1 MGGPDVRG
9 IMSIMRLPT
18 AAVTAALT
26 LPLLLGASAC
36 SHESDRAADTTSAA
50 PSSSGTAS
58 TSAAP
63 TYPTFGAQ
71 DYSYHLEVICFCPQ
85 LGTVEVVVRDG
96 KVTEATSLD
105 GPQAGISA
113 PDFARLS
120 IDDIL
125 AQAHAPGI
133 AKAKIDWPDGQDH
146 PSSVMIDRISQG
158 VDDEVTYTIKDV
170 QVTPEG

>member
-1 MGGPDVRG
+1 
-9 IMSIMRLPT
+9 MSTMRLPT

-26 LPLLLGASAC
+26 LPLLFATSAC

-50 PSSSGTAS
+50 PSSSTPP
-58 TSAAP
+58 TSPAP
-63 TYPTFGAQ
+63 SYPTFAAQ
-71 DYSYHLEVICFCPQ
+71 DYSYHLEVLCFCPQ

-96 KVTEATSLD
+96 KVSDATSLD
-105 GPQAGISA
+105 GPQAGVPA
-113 PDFARLS
+113 PEFARLS

-146 PSSVMIDRISQG
+146 PSSVTIDRIPQG

-170 QVTPEG
+170 NVQVTPEG

>member
-1 MGGPDVRG
+1 
-9 IMSIMRLPT
+9 MSTMRLPA

-26 LPLLLGASAC
+26 LPLLLATSAC
-36 SHESDRAADTTSAA
+36 SHESDRAADPTPAAASSTATATQSAT
-50 PSSSGTAS
+50 PS
-58 TSAAP
+58 
-63 TYPTFGAQ
+63 YPTFAAQ
-71 DYSYHLEVICFCPQ
+71 DYSYHLEVLCFCPQ

-105 GPQAGISA
+105 GPQAGVAA
-113 PDFARLS
+113 PDFAWLS

-146 PSSVMIDRISQG
+146 PGSVMIDRIAQG

>member
-1 MGGPDVRG
+1 
-9 IMSIMRLPT
+9 MSTMRLPT

-26 LPLLLGASAC
+26 LPLLLATSAC

-50 PSSSGTAS
+50 PSSTATTTATPS
-58 TSAAP
+58 
-63 TYPTFGAQ
+63 YPTFAAQ
-71 DYSYHLEVICFCPQ
+71 DYSYHLEVLCFCPQ
-85 LGTVEVVVRDG
+85 LGTIEVVVRDG
-96 KVTEATSLD
+96 KVTDATSLD

-146 PSSVMIDRISQG
+146 PSSIMIDRIAQG